1 MNETKNYRF
10 RLGLKLNKEIKRN
23 YFDHSNIWTT
33 LSWALI
39 QVREFKDWLI
49 YTHLS
54 LKDRASR
61 TLGRLASLLCAYM
74 GPNCHLNE
82 FFRLYFIK
90 LISGALPI
98 LWILFF
104 IAASFRNFEMISYVV
119 GTNNLPDSIRGAISL
134 RIIKNLL
141 NNVNR
146 TTEANCC
153 CNLQFVLSSFYI

>member
-39 QVREFKDWLI
+39 QVREFEDWLI

-82 FFRLYFIK
+82 FFRL
-90 LISGALPI
+90 
-98 LWILFF
+98 
-104 IAASFRNFEMISYVV
+104 
-119 GTNNLPDSIRGAISL
+119 
-134 RIIKNLL
+134 
-141 NNVNR
+141 
-146 TTEANCC
+146 
-153 CNLQFVLSSFYI
+153 